1 MFQTPTCRCTLTSI
15 TPPCPAATVQI
26 EDLLGL
32 FYHSIIPAIPCVTR
46 AIVVF
51 LCQPWRLEATPRA
64 TATAL
69 QWEEPFKSNPPC
81 LRLPAQREHEEP
93 SVGTHYEFIVLDTK
107 KIVTSSMC
115 HGDEREPLKIH
126 MVITFYQTS
135 SLDNYTSELPLR
147 AGTCEE

>member
-81 LRLPAQREHEEP
+81 LRLPAQREHEAELLVEEGI
-93 SVGTHYEFIVLDTK
+93 SL
-107 KIVTSSMC
+107 
-115 HGDEREPLKIH
+115 EPLLE
-126 MVITFYQTS
+126 VR
-135 SLDNYTSELPLR
+135 SLCSQFPQPLFEKGGQKKKEVPAPTHESVLCPKR
-147 AGTCEE
+147 RH